1 MYDICIG
8 DSHLRNRANN
18 DTENHLHQKTVFKEL
33 RAKQISV
40 QKDITKERIL
50 LVGVAKSQKER
61 WRVIQSLEE
70 LANLTLTAGG
80 KIIESFIQIKKRFD
94 PATLI
99 GIGKVKELA
108 HISNN
113 FDIDLIIFDIELT
126 AAQIRNIE
134 NITGV
139 RIIDR
144 TMLILDIFAKHA
156 RTKEAK
162 LQVELAQLE
171 YRLPRLVGMGLEYS
185 RLGGGIGTR
194 GPGEKK
200 LEVDRRRIQ
209 QRISTLKNALKKI
222 ERIKKIQRKGRKGL
236 PKIAVVGYT
245 NAGKSSLV
253 NALTK
258 AKLKISE
265 HLFSTLDS
273 NTSILFVPPKYKML
287 ISDTVGFLKNLPHN
301 LIASFHATLAEV
313 LEADILIHVVDS
325 TAEDIDAKIATVD
338 DVLEKLGSHRT
349 PKVVVLNKIDR
360 LFEEEKERF
369 KQKYPNAFFVSAKE
383 GLGLTPLKDYL
394 KNYFFRTT

>member
-1 MYDICIG
+1 M
-8 DSHLRNRANN
+8 
-18 DTENHLHQKTVFKEL
+18 
-33 RAKQISV
+33 
-40 QKDITKERIL
+40 
-50 LVGVAKSQKER
+50 LVGVSDSKKER
-61 WRVIQSLEE
+61 WQIIQSLEE
-70 LANLTLTAGG
+70 LANLTTTAGG
-80 KIIESFIQIKKRFD
+80 EVIETFVQIRQRFN

-99 GIGKVKELA
+99 GIGKARELA
-108 HISNN
+108 QICRD
-113 FDIDLIIFDIELT
+113 FKIDLIIFDAELS

-134 NITGV
+134 KIIGI

-144 TMLILDIFAKHA
+144 TTLILDIFAKHA

-171 YRLPRLVGMGLEYS
+171 YRLPRLVGLGLEYS

-200 LEVDRRRIQ
+200 LEVDRRRIK
-209 QRISTLKNALKKI
+209 QRISSLKKALKKI
-222 ERIKKIQRKGRKGL
+222 ERAKKVQRKGRKNI

-258 AKLKISE
+258 AKLVTSD

-273 NTSILFVPPKYKML
+273 NTSVLFIPPKYKML

-313 LEADILIHVVDS
+313 LEADILIHIIDS
-325 TAEDIDAKIATVD
+325 TAEDLESKITTVEN
-338 DVLEKLGSHRT
+338 VLDEIQASKT
-349 PKVVVLNKIDR
+349 PNILVFNKIDR
-360 LFEEEKERF
+360 LFDEERTRF
-369 KQKYPNAFFVSAKE
+369 TRKYPNALFVSAKE
-383 GLGLTPLKDYL
+383 HIELETLKEYL
-394 KNYFFRTT
+394 KNYFFGNT

>member
-1 MYDICIG
+1 M
-8 DSHLRNRANN
+8 
-18 DTENHLHQKTVFKEL
+18 

>member
-1 MYDICIG
+1 MK
-8 DSHLRNRANN
+8 N
-18 DTENHLHQKTVFKEL
+18 
-33 RAKQISV
+33 KQIFSQAV
-40 QKDITKERIL
+40 SNKIEKVL
-50 LVGVAKSQKER
+50 LIGVSNSKKER
-61 WRVIQSLEE
+61 WHIVQSLEE
-70 LANLTLTAGG
+70 LANLTTTAGG
-80 KIIESFIQIKKRFD
+80 EVIENFIQIRQRFD

-99 GIGKVKELA
+99 GIGKTRELS
-108 HISNN
+108 HICKKFN
-113 FDIDLIIFDIELT
+113 IDLIIFDIELS

-134 NITGV
+134 KLTGV

-171 YRLPRLVGMGLEYS
+171 YRLPKLVGMGLEFS

-200 LEVDRRRIQ
+200 LEIDRRRIK
-209 QRISTLKNALKKI
+209 QRISTLKRALKKI
-222 ERIKKIQRKGRKGL
+222 ERAKQIQRKGRKGI

-258 AKLKISE
+258 AKLTTSD

-313 LEADILIHVVDS
+313 LEADILIHIIDS
-325 TAEDIDAKIATVD
+325 TVEDLESKIITVEK
-338 DVLEKLGSHRT
+338 VLEEIQSHKT
-349 PKVVVLNKIDR
+349 PKVLVFNKIDR
-360 LFEEEKERF
+360 LFNEEKNRIRR
-369 KQKYPNAFFVSAKE
+369 KYPNAIFVSAKE
-383 GLGLTPLKDYL
+383 GTDLTALKKYL
-394 KNYFFRTT
+394 KNYFFRGT